1 MANLITLGRI
11 ILLFFTVAL
20 IYVRQPWAIFLAAF
34 LTLVVFVSDAL
45 DGYVARRRG
54 RADTAGAV
62 FDIAG
67 DRVVENV
74 YWLVCAHLG
83 LVSIWAGI
91 IMLTRSFAVDAMRS
105 LALAEGKTA
114 FGDKTMMQSRLGLWL
129 SASRLHR
136 ALYGGA
142 KVVAFVYL
150 IGEYG
155 LRVWA
160 EQDPARFAGWSDTW
174 PVLSTIG
181 QVLAWFAVF
190 YGVVRGAVVVYDARG
205 YYLSPRRKGAS

>member
-1 MANLITLGRI
+1 MANLITLARI
-11 ILLFFTVAL
+11 VLLFATVGL
-20 IYVRQPWAIFLAAF
+20 IYLRTPWAVLTAAV
-34 LTLVVFVSDAL
+34 LTIVVFASDAL

-62 FDIAG
+62 IDIAG

-74 YWLVCAHLG
+74 YWVVCAHIN
-83 LVSIWAGI
+83 LVPIWAPLV
-91 IMLTRSFAVDAMRS
+91 MLVRSFAVDAMRS

-129 SASRLHR
+129 AASRLHR

-150 IGEYG
+150 IGQYG
-155 LRVWA
+155 LLLWA
-160 EQDPARFAGWSDTW
+160 EQDPPRFAGWEPAW
-174 PVLSTIG
+174 PLINGVG
-181 QVLAWFAVF
+181 QGLALFSVI
-190 YGVVRGAVVVYDARG
+190 YGLARGAVVLYDARA
-205 YYLSPRRKGAS
+205 YYLKPPPKGSA